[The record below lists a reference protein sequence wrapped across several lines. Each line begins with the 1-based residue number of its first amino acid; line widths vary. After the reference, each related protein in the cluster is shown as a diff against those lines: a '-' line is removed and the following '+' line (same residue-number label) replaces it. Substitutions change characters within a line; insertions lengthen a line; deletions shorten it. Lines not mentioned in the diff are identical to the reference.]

1 MDRRR
6 LKGTD
11 LDVSRACL
19 GTMTFG
25 AQAAE
30 EEALRI
36 LESAFDAGINFL
48 DTANVYVQGESEKLL
63 GKFLQGRREQV
74 VLASKVGMK
83 VIDEQPGLSL
93 QAITTA
99 VENSL
104 RRLRTDYLDIYYLHA
119 PDYSVPLEESLGAMD
134 SLVRAGKVRWA
145 ATSNYASWQ
154 LCRMHWIASAKGY
167 APARIAQPMYN
178 LIARRIEDE
187 FLPASAEL
195 GVSTVVYNPLAGG
208 LLTGKQH
215 KSAPQPGTR
224 FDNNKMYLDR
234 YWNDAAFNAVSQ
246 LATAAEKDNRSLAS
260 MSLNWLYHHT
270 AADCIIL
277 GASSSQQLQS
287 NLRAL
292 EEGSLPPETLEVCD
306 NVWQMLKGAAP
317 RYNR

>member
-30 EEALRI
+30 DESLRI
-36 LESAFDAGINFL
+36 LECAFDAGINFL

-63 GKFLQGRREQV
+63 GKFLQGRRDRV

-83 VIDEQPGLSL
+83 VGEEQPGLSR
-93 QAITTA
+93 QAIIAA
-99 VENSL
+99 VEHSL
-104 RRLRTDYLDIYYLHA
+104 RRLQSDYLDIYYLHA
-119 PDYSVPLEESLGAMD
+119 PDYSVPVEESLAAMD
-134 SLVRAGKVRWA
+134 SLVRAGKVRWG

-154 LCRMHWIASAKGY
+154 LCRMHWIAAEQGY
-167 APARIAQPMYN
+167 AAARIAQPMYN

-187 FLPASAEL
+187 FLPACAEL
-195 GVSTVVYNPLAGG
+195 GVSTIVYNPLAGG

-215 KSAPQPGTR
+215 KSAPEPGTR

-234 YWNDAAFNAVSQ
+234 YWNDAAFDAVVY
-246 LATAAEKDNRSLAS
+246 LTAAAEKEHRSLDQHVVKLAATPYRHRLHYSWRIQFTTAS
-260 MSLNWLYHHT
+260 IEL
-270 AADCIIL
+270 
-277 GASSSQQLQS
+277 ASARRRPS
-287 NLRAL
+287 
-292 EEGSLPPETLEVCD
+292 GT
-306 NVWQMLKGAAP
+306 
-317 RYNR
+317 